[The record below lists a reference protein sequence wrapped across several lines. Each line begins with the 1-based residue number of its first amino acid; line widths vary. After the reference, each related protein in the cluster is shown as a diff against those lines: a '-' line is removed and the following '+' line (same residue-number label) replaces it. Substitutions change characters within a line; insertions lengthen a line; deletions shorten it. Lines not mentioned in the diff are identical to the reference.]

1 MIQGRYRKEEV
12 DASYSLGSKFIET
25 GDYIQEKQNNNQ
37 SSPLT
42 TFQSK
47 VQSLFFFPLFHHRKK
62 NLLSKQL
69 FESTATR
76 QTALFGLVIVIFINV
91 VCVQS

>member
-1 MIQGRYRKEEV
+1 MK
-12 DASYSLGSKFIET
+12 L
-25 GDYIQEKQNNNQ
+25 QEKQNKTKQNNNQ

-47 VQSLFFFPLFHHRKK
+47 VQSLLFFPLFHHRKK

-69 FESTATR
+69 FESTARR